1 MSKAKKGDTVKVHY
15 TGWLENGTAFDNSKQ
30 GQPLEVTIGSGRVI
44 PGFEKALIGMEP
56 GETKTITIPPE
67 EAYGPR
73 PKQLIADIK
82 RSNLPEHISPAMG
95 KQLRIRHSDG
105 HHTDVIITDMTADR
119 VTLDANHPSAGVTL
133 TSDIHLVAIA

>member
-1 MSKAKKGDTVKVHY
+1 
-15 TGWLENGTAFDNSKQ
+15 
-30 GQPLEVTIGSGRVI
+30 
-44 PGFEKALIGMEP
+44 MEP

-73 PKQLIADIK
+73 RKELIADIK
-82 RSNLPEHISPAMG
+82 RSDLPEHISPAMG

-119 VTLDANHPSAGVTL
+119 VTLDANHPSAGITL
-133 TSDIHLVAIA
+133 TFDIQLVAIT